1 VCLQCG
7 IVIEN
12 KKRYCKKCK
21 CIIHNFNVRR
31 DGWGKFMPFEVY
43 KESTIIAAGKTFE
56 DITNDPV
63 VKELKTKGEKLVWC
77 NVITNQGGFIGKVN
91 F

>member
-1 VCLQCG
+1 
-7 IVIEN
+7 
-12 KKRYCKKCK
+12 
-21 CIIHNFNVRR
+21 
-31 DGWGKFMPFEVY
+31 MPFEVY